1 MEIDSI
7 PALAAT
13 GLDLFTD
20 AELKSAAYAD
30 LLIVDGDPIQ
40 DILVMLDYE
49 NNFKL
54 IMKDG
59 QVYKNTL

>member
-7 PALAAT
+7 PALAST

-20 AELKSAAYAD
+20 P
-30 LLIVDGDPIQ
+30 LIVDGDPIK
-40 DILVMLDYE
+40 DIMLMLDYE

-59 QVYKNTL
+59 KVFKNTL